1 VLTFFELWGLATI
14 KTAIILANLG
24 TPDAPNPAAIKRYLA
39 EFLADPRVVNLPRS
53 VWLPILHGVIL
64 KTRPKRL
71 ARNYRM
77 IWGTHDGPIRNITAA
92 LTTRV
97 RRYFTR
103 KYPERDL
110 HFFSAMTYGN
120 PALSDVLEMAHS
132 QDCDEYLLIPLYPQY
147 AGATTGAVFDKWIK
161 ATEGRTIPNFRF
173 LSDYHK
179 HPKYIHALT
188 KSVEKYNKNL
198 IAGAHLLFSFHGIPM
213 SQNDAGDPYESQCQ
227 TTAALVAHTL
237 GLKPSQWSV
246 SFQSKFGPAAWLE
259 PATIDQMATLPTQGK
274 KDLLVICPGFSVD
287 CLETIEEIKV
297 ENQDAFYAAGG
308 ERFQYVKAL
317 NATKDHVSLMVALI
331 EEHLFARELRGQQA
345 QTENLGGY

>member
-1 VLTFFELWGLATI
+1 
-14 KTAIILANLG
+14 
-24 TPDAPNPAAIKRYLA
+24 
-39 EFLADPRVVNLPRS
+39 
-53 VWLPILHGVIL
+53 
-64 KTRPKRL
+64 
-71 ARNYRM
+71 
-77 IWGTHDGPIRNITAA
+77 
-92 LTTRV
+92 
-97 RRYFTR
+97 
-103 KYPERDL
+103 
-110 HFFSAMTYGN
+110 
-120 PALSDVLEMAHS
+120 
-132 QDCDEYLLIPLYPQY
+132 
-147 AGATTGAVFDKWIK
+147 
-161 ATEGRTIPNFRF
+161 
-173 LSDYHK
+173 
-179 HPKYIHALT
+179 
-188 KSVEKYNKNL
+188 
-198 IAGAHLLFSFHGIPM
+198 M
-213 SQNDAGDPYESQCQ
+213 SQSDAGDPYESQCQ